1 MPTSLKPRVYTREE
15 VRQQFLDHIA
25 TQVQY
30 WDDPNLNQSQ
40 DERLSGL
47 AFSILVALDGC
58 STALPGF
65 VVAPAPHPTDR
76 RYCIAQGEDYYPA
89 TPKAACDIAGGL
101 HELLAGA
108 IRRLRASAAIREHQQ

>member
-15 VRQQFLDHIA
+15 VRQQFLDHISN
-25 TQVQY
+25 QVQY

-47 AFSILVALDGC
+47 ALV
-58 STALPGF
+58 SWWPGRLLHR
-65 VVAPAPHPTDR
+65 AAWICCGARATSTDR

-89 TPKAACDIAGGL
+89 ALRRSATSPAVSTNCS
-101 HELLAGA
+101 LAQSGD
-108 IRRLRASAAIREHQQ
+108 